1 MVMDASLCIGLD
13 CDRSGPD
20 FLCSDARVIDRR
32 LTKHTRRLRG
42 IRIKLVA
49 FDHPYAIVLPSIRM
63 FMLIFTHG
71 FTPWRGSE
79 MAQMLSSMLD
89 QSQFSVKSVFPWI
102 LMAVFVENVSTWSRS
117 FEIVVQSIIFHIT

>member
-1 MVMDASLCIGLD
+1 
-13 CDRSGPD
+13 
-20 FLCSDARVIDRR
+20 
-32 LTKHTRRLRG
+32 
-42 IRIKLVA
+42 
-49 FDHPYAIVLPSIRM
+49 
-63 FMLIFTHG
+63 
-71 FTPWRGSE
+71 